1 MNSVIDT
8 YVVELKI
15 TENETALNAG
25 SGSLRVLATPV
36 MIALMEKAAHLLS
49 QKHIKRNEDTV
60 GTKID
65 VYHKKATVVGDIIE
79 ARANLLEIDGKKI
92 RFEVIAKDSKGEVG
106 KGTHTR
112 YVIDPQKFME
122 SLS

>member
-1 MNSVIDT
+1 MNSIIDT

>member
-36 MIALMEKAAHLLS
+36 MIALMEKAAHLLA